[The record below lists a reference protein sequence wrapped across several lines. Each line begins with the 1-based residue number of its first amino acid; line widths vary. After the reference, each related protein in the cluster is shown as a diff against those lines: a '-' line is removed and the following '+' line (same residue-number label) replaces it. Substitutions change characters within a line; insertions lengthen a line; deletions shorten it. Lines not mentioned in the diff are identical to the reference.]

1 MDEGSEN
8 LGESRNV
15 SLDILRR
22 FRWCRLEVTA
32 VKCVGRADQSE
43 TVNQNHPGSR
53 FFDNFPNPN
62 GGLPAEGC
70 LVIQSCPHFAPCS
83 IMDGEDS

>member
-8 LGESRNV
+8 LGECRNV
-15 SLDILRR
+15 SLDICGV
-22 FRWCRLEVTA
+22 FGGVDW
-32 VKCVGRADQSE
+32 KSPRASALVAR
-43 TVNQNHPGSR
+43 TNQRPSIKTTPGFQ
-53 FFDNFPNPN
+53 FFDNFPNSN